1 MTIQQLLDFIFETER
16 ITNKE
21 ELGKYTGLRK
31 NGNIKFAKL
40 YKYCEKFAN
49 DHWIRLA
56 VPQSAVR
63 AYTETKIT
71 GYKICK

>member
-1 MTIQQLLDFIFETER
+1 MTIQQVLDFIFETER

-31 NGNIKFAKL
+31 NGDIKFAKL
-40 YKYCEKFAN
+40 YNYCEKFAN

-63 AYTETKIT
+63 AYTETRIK
-71 GYKICK
+71 GYAICK